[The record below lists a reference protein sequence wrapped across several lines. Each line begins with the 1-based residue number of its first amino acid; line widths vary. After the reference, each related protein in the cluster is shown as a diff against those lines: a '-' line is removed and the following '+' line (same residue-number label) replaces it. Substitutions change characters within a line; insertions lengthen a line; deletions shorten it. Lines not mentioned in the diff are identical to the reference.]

1 MQKKGGGFGTDL
13 ETPPTSAVATC
24 GFAERGGFCTGRS
37 AGCFGVSE
45 CGGTS
50 DVSPSE
56 NGRSD
61 WRTRWVTAQVSSEL
75 SSDPTSGSAASPTH
89 THSSS
94 QFPSMLPCKISRVS
108 NAT

>member
-1 MQKKGGGFGTDL
+1 MQRKGGGFCTDL
-13 ETPPTSAVATC
+13 ETPPTSAVA
-24 GFAERGGFCTGRS
+24 TGRS

-50 DVSPSE
+50 DISPSE

-108 NAT
+108 NATYR